1 MNSGH
6 PRACLEVD
14 LHVVLDDFTLE
25 ASFSA
30 SQELLVLFGPSGAG
44 KSTIL
49 KALAG
54 LLTPD
59 RGTIRLNDRVLYDSR
74 SKVNL
79 PPQKRRIGY
88 MPQQYGLFP
97 HLTIAENIAYGLPP
111 APKSK
116 RNAQVEK
123 WIEVMRLTDQ
133 ADRKPSEAS
142 GGQQQRAAL
151 ARAMASGPELLLM
164 DEPFAAL
171 DEELRAHLRGEIRDL
186 SNTFDLPILIVTHD
200 TSEAYSL
207 ADHMVVFERGVM
219 IQDGPREDVFRKPV
233 SESLARLLGMSN
245 VYDADVLT
253 SEIGKTTISWLGNII
268 ELPMNRLVEGT
279 SVRIGIRP
287 GEIEIPQQISTEP
300 DAVILPGR
308 LVEMIPTGFD
318 LLLRFEVQ
326 DSAGSTFMEVRVS
339 QAGMMNARL
348 QIGGIYQLQL
358 NNTSIHVFSD
368 PRELD

>member
-1 MNSGH
+1 MNSKEE
-6 PRACLEVD
+6 PRACLEVS
-14 LHVVLDDFTLE
+14 LQVVLDDFTLE
-25 ASFSA
+25 AGFSA
-30 SQELLVLFGPSGAG
+30 WQELLVLFGPSGAG

-59 RGTIRLNDRVLYDSR
+59 RGSIRLNDRVLYDSQNG
-74 SKVNL
+74 VNL

-111 APKSK
+111 ASKGK

-133 ADRKPSEAS
+133 ADRKPGEAS

-151 ARAMASGPELLLM
+151 ARAMASEPELLLM

-200 TSEAYSL
+200 TPEAYSL
-207 ADHMVVFERGVM
+207 ADHMVVLKRGAV
-219 IQDGPREDVFRKPV
+219 IQDGSREDVFRKPV
-233 SESLARLLGMSN
+233 SESLARLLGMNN
-245 VYDADVLT
+245 VYDARVL
-253 SEIGKTTISWLGNII
+253 SSGMGSATISWLDNTI
-268 ELPMNRLVEGT
+268 ELPTPGLVEGAF
-279 SVRIGIRP
+279 VRIGIRP
-287 GEIEIPQQISTEP
+287 GEIEIPLVPGSGP
-300 DAVILPGR
+300 DAVLLRGR
-308 LVEMIPTGFD
+308 LLEMVPTGFD
-318 LLLRFEVQ
+318 QLLRFELQ
-326 DSAGSTFMEVRVS
+326 ESSDSTRMEVRVS
-339 QAGMMNARL
+339 QAGTMGARL
-348 QIGGIYQLQL
+348 QLGEIYQLQL
-358 NNTSIHVFSD
+358 NASSIHVFPESH
-368 PRELD
+368 